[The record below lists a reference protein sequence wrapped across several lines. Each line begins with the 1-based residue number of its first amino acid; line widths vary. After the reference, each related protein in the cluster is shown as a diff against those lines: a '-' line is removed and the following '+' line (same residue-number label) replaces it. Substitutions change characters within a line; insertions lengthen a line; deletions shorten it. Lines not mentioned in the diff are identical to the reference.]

1 MTLEDVHLSWWH
13 WFHILIQL
21 EGLLTILMN
30 YMSLL
35 SLLVDVIRMSVSTV
49 FFLMQLDSGI
59 ISSRMFS
66 CDYDLNGFKFRLN
79 RHLLSLGAPSYQLFF
94 MLLFFVFFIVPYF
107 LMAVLPHVEW
117 TLIDMFYG
125 DKFAK
130 YFWKG
135 KESLF
140 SGAPVCYWWMLL
152 KWLYSNVLIW
162 KPLFW
167 ELSFLKPTGI
177 YFTIVWS
184 KKRTYCSS
192 SLSVLILILPLMSQ
206 TKVFWFVLYVKA
218 ASVLTKWYM

>member
-94 MLLFFVFFIVPYF
+94 MLLFFVFFYSSIFFNGCFATCGGNPNWHVLWRQICKVF
-107 LMAVLPHVEW
+107 LEREGV
-117 TLIDMFYG
+117 
-125 DKFAK
+125 
-130 YFWKG
+130 
-135 KESLF
+135 
-140 SGAPVCYWWMLL
+140 
-152 KWLYSNVLIW
+152 
-162 KPLFW
+162 PLFRGPCLLLMDAL
-167 ELSFLKPTGI
+167 EVALFKRFDMETPFLRVKLFEA
-177 YFTIVWS
+177 YRNLFHN
-184 KKRTYCSS
+184 C
-192 SLSVLILILPLMSQ
+192 LI
-206 TKVFWFVLYVKA
+206 
-218 ASVLTKWYM
+218 

>member
-1 MTLEDVHLSWWH
+1 M
-13 WFHILIQL
+13 
-21 EGLLTILMN
+21 
-30 YMSLL
+30 
-35 SLLVDVIRMSVSTV
+35 
-49 FFLMQLDSGI
+49 
-59 ISSRMFS
+59 
-66 CDYDLNGFKFRLN
+66 
-79 RHLLSLGAPSYQLFF
+79 GAPSYQLFF

-107 LMAVLPHVEW
+107 VMAVLPHVEW
-117 TLIDMFYG
+117 TLTDMFYG

-177 YFTIVWS
+177 YVTIVWS

-206 TKVFWFVLYVKA
+206 TKVFWFVLMWKLPQFWQSDICRNICQNVFF
-218 ASVLTKWYM
+218 LTFHKCFWKIPFGWKYFQWIS